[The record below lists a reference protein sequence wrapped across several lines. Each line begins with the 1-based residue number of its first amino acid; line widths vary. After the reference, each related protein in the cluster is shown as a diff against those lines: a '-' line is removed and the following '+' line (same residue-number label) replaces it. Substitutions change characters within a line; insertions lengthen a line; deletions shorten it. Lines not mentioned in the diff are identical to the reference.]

1 MAVHMIQPE
10 ALHQLIYDHV
20 YMRYGHQLAFT
31 IRALLNAK
39 ERGMG
44 KPATSESGP
53 SALELL
59 VTYGFTEGDSV
70 HIKTFT
76 QYDDALLV
84 TGSSV
89 EPATEAPHTHQD
101 QSLSQP
107 IDLSSNIMGDRAID
121 MVVEGKRQLR
131 DTCMSCNTGDS
142 DRCLSISKGHPAGRQ
157 IASKIVPSVNATEL
171 VLMSDATQ
179 TQLSTEEFYPVPAT
193 TISCEFKPLSSVYL
207 AYHDIVATENVLQNG
222 KLGPT
227 PFSYFY
233 DRTLKVDSSYDRA
246 GYMMYPACSDH
257 WIKHKHS
264 GNDPLG
270 SESTDEYSQPDDPGR
285 IVYTYDYDNDNILN
299 STFEI
304 ELHSFAQVMQEMGS
318 NPMGAENLLP
328 VEKPAVALGD
338 QYATVTPTSP
348 QAHDDNTM
356 AEVEFTAD
364 DEGAM
369 DNSTDDQAPGYVPV
383 GDNMDP
389 DLIDQRVLRKADSSL
404 PDEDKTSGA
413 SHMPEIAFESHI
425 AKKIEETERAVT
437 PYVVRKQ
444 SAISHRDKDKQ
455 YIVTGDTMR
464 ADVLQQIYKGETT
477 NSKLLDLVGFYNIPL
492 YYGLYSEFK
501 GLHEMRFKKGAV
513 LAGRYEIYKTIFED
527 SAFSVT
533 LKARDLKE
541 GKDVCLKVVNN
552 EKDTLDQCLNE
563 IRLLTYINKHDPT
576 GKHFVRMTDYFY
588 YGHRL
593 IIIFELLTSNLF
605 SYYSAREATLPRTI
619 LNPLATIFTMPRLQH
634 IARQILESLDFLHRL
649 NILHLD
655 LKHENLLLVNE
666 DDDSFDIRLVD
677 IGSSAFL
684 YDECSTYV
692 QSRSYR
698 CPEVI
703 LGLPYD
709 GRADVWSLGPILTEL
724 ITGKVMFPIPQKA
737 DEDHKPYASM
747 LAKLIGII
755 GPIPRD
761 MILAGRESHKL
772 FTKDLFLFETR
783 EAILGNRDRTEGLRH
798 AEIKG
803 EDYVYVLP
811 KKTTIKA
818 MLGWDSHPEYCDDLF
833 LDFIE
838 TIMRIDPRT
847 RPTAA
852 EALEHPWFKHVY

>member
-1 MAVHMIQPE
+1 MIQPE

-20 YMRYGHQLAFT
+20 YVKYGHQLAFT

-39 ERGMG
+39 ERCMS
-44 KPATSESGP
+44 KLVASESEP

-76 QYDDALLV
+76 QCNDALLV
-84 TGSSV
+84 TGSSI
-89 EPATEAPHTHQD
+89 EPTVDVLQTHQD
-101 QSLSQP
+101 PPLPQEINITQ
-107 IDLSSNIMGDRAID
+107 NIMGDQAIS
-121 MVVEGKRQLR
+121 MVVEGKKQLR
-131 DTCMSCNTGDS
+131 DTCMTCDAGDF
-142 DRCLSISKGHPAGRQ
+142 DRCLSSSKHHPSADVA
-157 IASKIVPSVNATEL
+157 ASSTAKVVPSVNATEL
-171 VLMSDATQ
+171 VLMSDTAQ
-179 TQLSTEEFYPVPAT
+179 AQSPTEEFYPIPAT
-193 TISCEFKPLSSVYL
+193 TIPCEFKPLNAVYL

-233 DRTLKVDSSYDRA
+233 DRTLKVDSNCERV
-246 GYMMYPACSDH
+246 GYTMYPACSDY
-257 WIKHKHS
+257 WVKHRHS
-264 GNDPLG
+264 GNDALG
-270 SESTDEYSQPDDPGR
+270 NESTDEYSQPDDPGR

-318 NPMGAENLLP
+318 NPLGTDDLLP

-338 QYATVTPTSP
+338 QYTTVTPTSP
-348 QAHDDNTM
+348 QAHGDNTI

-369 DNSTDDQAPGYVPV
+369 DNSTDEQAPGYVPV

-389 DLIDQRVLRKADSSL
+389 GLIDQQVLHNAEAPGLNREKA
-404 PDEDKTSGA
+404 PE
-413 SHMPEIAFESHI
+413 HMPEAAFKSHI

-444 SAISHRDKDKQ
+444 SAIRHRDKDRQ

-464 ADVLQQIYKGETT
+464 ADVLQQIYKGETR

-605 SYYSAREATLPRTI
+605 SYYSAREAALPRTL

-783 EAILGNRDRTEGLRH
+783 EAILGNRDKAEGLRH

-838 TIMRIDPRT
+838 TIMRIDPRK

-852 EALEHPWFKHVY
+852 EALEHPWLKHVY

>member
-1 MAVHMIQPE
+1 MIQPE

-20 YMRYGHQLAFT
+20 YVKYGHQLAFT

-39 ERGMG
+39 ERGVD
-44 KPATSESGP
+44 KPAASESGP

-59 VTYGFTEGDSV
+59 VTYGFMEGGSA
-70 HIKTFT
+70 HIKTLT
-76 QYDDALLV
+76 QRDDSLLV
-84 TGSSV
+84 TGSCAESV
-89 EPATEAPHTHQD
+89 TEAPQTYQGPPLA
-101 QSLSQP
+101 QVINLARK
-107 IDLSSNIMGDRAID
+107 IMGEQATTMIVD
-121 MVVEGKRQLR
+121 GKKQLR
-131 DTCMSCNTGDS
+131 DTCMMCDGEDPS
-142 DRCLSISKGHPAGRQ
+142 RCLSSSKRHATTQETISK
-157 IASKIVPSVNATEL
+157 IAPSVNATEL
-171 VLMSDATQ
+171 VLMPDDTQ
-179 TQLSTEEFYPVPAT
+179 IAIPTEEFYPVPTT
-193 TISCEFKPLSSVYL
+193 TISCEFKPLNAVYL

-227 PFSYFY
+227 PFSYYY
-233 DRTLKVDSSYDRA
+233 DRTLKVDNNCDRA
-246 GYMMYPACSDH
+246 GYTMYPACSDH
-257 WIKHKHS
+257 WAKHQHS
-264 GNDPLG
+264 GNDSLG

-318 NPMGAENLLP
+318 NPVGVEDFLP

-369 DNSTDDQAPGYVPV
+369 DNSTDEQTLGYVPV
-383 GDNMDP
+383 GDAMDP
-389 DLIDQRVLRKADSSL
+389 NLIEQRVLRKDGGNSSQ
-404 PDEDKTSGA
+404 DKEKKGSNST
-413 SHMPEIAFESHI
+413 SHMPEAAFESHI

-444 SAISHRDKDKQ
+444 SAIRHRDKDRQ

-464 ADVLQQIYKGETT
+464 ADVLQQIYKGETS

-605 SYYSAREATLPRTI
+605 SYYSAREATLPRTT

-634 IARQILESLDFLHRL
+634 IARQILESLDFLHRI

-747 LAKLIGII
+747 LAKLIGIM

-783 EAILGNRDRTEGLRH
+783 EAILGNRDKAEGLRH

-818 MLGWDSHPEYCDDLF
+818 MLGWDSHPEYCDELF

-838 TIMRIDPRT
+838 TIMRIDPRK

-852 EALEHPWFKHVY
+852 EALEHPWLKHVY